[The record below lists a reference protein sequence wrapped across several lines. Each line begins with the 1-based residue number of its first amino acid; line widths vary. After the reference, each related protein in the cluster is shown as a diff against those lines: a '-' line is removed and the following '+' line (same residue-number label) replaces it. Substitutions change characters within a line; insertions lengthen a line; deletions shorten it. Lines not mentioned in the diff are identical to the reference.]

1 MILIDGYAGVIV
13 AFPFDNGSGTTA
25 GPASQRNV
33 GSLSHN
39 HIAGAQRVVDVGGNW
54 KKMWGYGNNL
64 QYPLN
69 SGNPLK

>member
-33 GSLSHN
+33 GSSRTITSLELSESSML
-39 HIAGAQRVVDVGGNW
+39 GELE
-54 KKMWGYGNNL
+54 KMWGNGNNL